1 MFDLLLLKFVCF
13 CTMLKRAQ
21 VYVPLFACLCAAVSS
36 KRCKRTVADGNAEG
50 RFRID
55 RFSGQMSCDPLDREV
70 KAAYNLSIEARDSG
84 QPPRTSVM
92 MLYIEVSA
100 CVRLTSVELADSTF
114 QR

>member
-1 MFDLLLLKFVCF
+1 
-13 CTMLKRAQ
+13 MLKRAQ

-100 CVRLTSVELADSTF
+100 RVTLTSVRTA
-114 QR
+114 R